1 MSRYLTVRAAL
12 IAFACLALVGC
23 EATRIRTPDHGS
35 RPTIDA
41 HVDARELPR
50 GLLHSSMRIPAQA
63 GRLVLRF
70 PEWIPG
76 THGPTGQIRNLAEL
90 RFETP
95 DGRPLTWRRDEVD
108 LFRFLVDV
116 PAGTDAVVVRL
127 SYICNQ
133 STDSSRPIDSHG
145 GTPIGIVNWN
155 TCLLYPEGRANDEV
169 DVRLSVQMP
178 SAWKYATALTAQ
190 PIPTTG
196 DQSVRFAPASIRDVI
211 DSPMIAGEHLRSVP
225 LRTEGGP
232 PVYLHAV
239 SEPEEGIQFG
249 DNVTAGC
256 RRLVLE
262 SEALF
267 GRSHFEAYHFLVVCT
282 DFIGSTGLEHF
293 RCSLDGIRAKGLI
306 DEAAFRR
313 RPAYLLP
320 HEYVHSWCGKF
331 RCPVGMDTRD
341 YHTPMRT
348 RLLWVY
354 EGLAQYLGYV
364 LAVRSGLAEKEA
376 MLEHLAEDVAHLRRR
391 TGRCWRPLVD
401 TAVANHTLRG
411 GPYEW
416 ADLRRGQDYYV
427 EGALFWL
434 EADVIIRVLTKG
446 QRSLDDFC
454 KAFLGQNPGGEEI
467 RPFDEKEV
475 IDALNRVAPYDW
487 ARLITTRIH
496 LTQDEL
502 SLDGLRLAGY
512 RMTDTSTPLQQNLE
526 SESQSGYLDELE
538 SIGLALHGQGKIVGL
553 VKDSPAFRA
562 GLGYEMYVMAI
573 DGTEYTAK
581 AFREAIAGSPKTGK
595 IDLMI
600 WDRGQYRNVTVEYK
614 DGARYPHIE
623 QDKGRPDLLSE
634 ILRPRASPKGEQP

>member
-1 MSRYLTVRAAL
+1 
-12 IAFACLALVGC
+12 
-23 EATRIRTPDHGS
+23 
-35 RPTIDA
+35 
-41 HVDARELPR
+41 
-50 GLLHSSMRIPAQA
+50 
-63 GRLVLRF
+63 
-70 PEWIPG
+70 
-76 THGPTGQIRNLAEL
+76 
-90 RFETP
+90 
-95 DGRPLTWRRDEVD
+95 
-108 LFRFLVDV
+108 
-116 PAGTDAVVVRL
+116 
-127 SYICNQ
+127 
-133 STDSSRPIDSHG
+133 
-145 GTPIGIVNWN
+145 
-155 TCLLYPEGRANDEV
+155 
-169 DVRLSVQMP
+169 
-178 SAWKYATALTAQ
+178 
-190 PIPTTG
+190 
-196 DQSVRFAPASIRDVI
+196 
-211 DSPMIAGEHLRSVP
+211 
-225 LRTEGGP
+225 
-232 PVYLHAV
+232 
-239 SEPEEGIQFG
+239 
-249 DNVTAGC
+249 
-256 RRLVLE
+256 
-262 SEALF
+262 
-267 GRSHFEAYHFLVVCT
+267 
-282 DFIGSTGLEHF
+282 
-293 RCSLDGIRAKGLI
+293 
-306 DEAAFRR
+306 
-313 RPAYLLP
+313 
-320 HEYVHSWCGKF
+320 
-331 RCPVGMDTRD
+331 
-341 YHTPMRT
+341 
-348 RLLWVY
+348 
-354 EGLAQYLGYV
+354 
-364 LAVRSGLAEKEA
+364 
-376 MLEHLAEDVAHLRRR
+376 
-391 TGRCWRPLVD
+391 
-401 TAVANHTLRG
+401 
-411 GPYEW
+411 
-416 ADLRRGQDYYV
+416 LRRGQDYYV